1 MVESGGNEVSD
12 LTPVASLS
20 LRFLYAPSASI
31 ESLVPLSLMIGL
43 EEIVLPDNSI
53 SDIQP
58 LSGLSEYSLV
68 DLSRNN
74 IRDIGEAFSGAIGGQ
89 IDLTDNP
96 LLCPSLERFLDEKPE
111 EVSLVF
117 DVSSCLPDSDDD
129 GVEDS
134 MDVFP
139 QNPSEQFDNDLDGT
153 GDNADLDDDD
163 DGFLDEEEIA
173 TGTDPLN
180 ANSCPGCFSLDIDQN
195 ILSLIRWFAIS
206 SLFVRFQ
213 RKFTDAGSCRS

>member
-1 MVESGGNEVSD
+1 MSLAGTEVSD

-20 LRFLYAPSASI
+20 LRFLYVPSASI

-43 EEIVLPDNSI
+43 EIVLPDNSI

-74 IRDIGEAFSGAIGGQ
+74 IRDIGEAFGATGGQ

-96 LLCPSLERFLDEKPE
+96 LLCPSLERFLDKN

-129 GVEDS
+129 GVED
-134 MDVFP
+134 
-139 QNPSEQFDNDLDGT
+139 
-153 GDNADLDDDD
+153 
-163 DGFLDEEEIA
+163 
-173 TGTDPLN
+173 
-180 ANSCPGCFSLDIDQN
+180 
-195 ILSLIRWFAIS
+195 
-206 SLFVRFQ
+206 
-213 RKFTDAGSCRS
+213 